1 VDLLT
6 RVLIADDNSQNLYL
20 LESILK
26 GYGFTTISAKN
37 GVEALE
43 IAAKNP
49 PDLIITDILMP
60 VMDGFELCR
69 RWKADPELNQI
80 PFIFYT
86 ATYTDP
92 RDEQFAL
99 SLGAERYVTKPQK
112 PDILIGIVRE
122 VLEEAGRER
131 APQAGTTFEEEMES
145 LREYNDVLF
154 RKLQRKVKQLEEEIR
169 RCNRIEENLRES
181 EKFLNNIVEHIPN
194 MIFVKDALDLR
205 FVKFNKSGEE
215 FIGLAQGECIGKSD
229 SDLFPKTQAEHFI
242 ESDREVLRSKILKDI
257 PEETIQTRNKGERI
271 LHTKKLPILDEKGN
285 PKYLLGIS
293 EDITERKELEDL
305 RRSTLLQVE
314 EQIQNLAILN
324 DSIRN
329 PLAVIIALTSMN
341 EGEVF
346 DQITDQAYEINEIV
360 SQLDRG
366 WLESMKIRD
375 FIRKHYS

>member
-1 VDLLT
+1 MTV
-6 RVLIADDNSQNLYL
+6 VLIADDNPQNLYL
-20 LESILK
+20 LESILT
-26 GYGFTTISAKN
+26 GYGFATISALN
-37 GVEALE
+37 GAEALE
-43 IAAKNP
+43 KAAKSP

-92 RDEQFAL
+92 RDERFAL

-154 RKLQRKVKQLEEEIR
+154 RKLQKKVNQLEEEIR
-169 RCNRIEENLRES
+169 RCNQIEENLRES

-215 FIGLAQGECIGKSD
+215 LIGLAQNEFIGKSD
-229 SDLFPKTQAEHFI
+229 LDIFPKTQAELFI
-242 ESDREVLRSKILKDI
+242 ESDREVLSSKNLKDI
-257 PEETIQTRNKGERI
+257 PEETIQTRNKGDRI
-271 LHTKKLPILDEKGN
+271 LHTKKLPILDEYGN

-293 EDITERKELEDL
+293 EDITERKELEDF

-314 EQIQNLAILN
+314 EQIHNLAILN

-341 EGEVF
+341 EGKVF